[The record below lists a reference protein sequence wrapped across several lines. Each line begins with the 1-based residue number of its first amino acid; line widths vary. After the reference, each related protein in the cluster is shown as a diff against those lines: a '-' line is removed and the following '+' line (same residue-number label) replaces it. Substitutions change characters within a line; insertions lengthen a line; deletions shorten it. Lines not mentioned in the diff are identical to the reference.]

1 MEGNQVELLEQ
12 LWYLQDRVKKLEE
25 KLETFQLE
33 NDDLRYELYELKGE
47 DKDDEE

>member
-1 MEGNQVELLEQ
+1 MEGNQIELLEQ
-12 LWYLQDRVKKLEE
+12 LWYLQGRVKKLEE
-25 KLETFQLE
+25 KLETLQLE

>member
-1 MEGNQVELLEQ
+1 MEGNQIQILEQ
-12 LWYLQDRVKKLEE
+12 LWYLQGRVQELEE
-25 KLETFQLE
+25 RLETLQLE

>member
-1 MEGNQVELLEQ
+1 MEGNQIELLEQ

-25 KLETFQLE
+25 KLETLQLE